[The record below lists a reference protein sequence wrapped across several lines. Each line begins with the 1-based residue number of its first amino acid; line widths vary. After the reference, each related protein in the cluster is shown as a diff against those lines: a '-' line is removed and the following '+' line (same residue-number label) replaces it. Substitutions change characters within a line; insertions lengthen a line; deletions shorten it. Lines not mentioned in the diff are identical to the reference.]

1 MHTFLNPNPIP
12 TSPHNPHILSY
23 FVTFFSEISW
33 AVFAL
38 QISLASSAFARAVAV
53 TATAIIATIGTTA
66 TAIGVAASELIELIE
81 VIEVIE
87 VDTRRRGQNEKNGW
101 NLGKKCAEK
110 WRGDFHFNNF
120 HSRQYLRH
128 LVVQTLLTR

>member
-53 TATAIIATIGTTA
+53 TATAIIATIGTTV

-101 NLGKKCAEK
+101 NLGKKMRRKMEG
-110 WRGDFHFNNF
+110 RFP
-120 HSRQYLRH
+120 L
-128 LVVQTLLTR
+128 